1 MLLFPVG
8 HFTIKRGTS
17 LNPCRI
23 RHTII
28 FIVLISIY
36 ASWSAPGGDLQSW
49 SRDEIDMLRSL
60 WIGSLEAPPLDPTN
74 VYSGNEKA
82 ARLGKKLFFDTR
94 FSGNRKVSC
103 GTCHNPGYS
112 FTDRTPLAHGMGK
125 GTRRTMTLI
134 GVAFNPRF
142 FWDGRKDSLW
152 SQALGPIESERE
164 HGFSRTRSVLT
175 LLKFYRKEYE
185 EVFGKAPPIDVENI
199 PPGARPWGD
208 NPAGLKSW
216 ALLGIEVQEK
226 VNRIY
231 VNMGKAIASYVRTIQ
246 PGPAPFDRYVE
257 ALIMGDTK
265 GMQESMSQ
273 RAVAGLKLFIGKA
286 QCVNCHNGPLF
297 TNWDFHN
304 LGLPPGIGLHPDE
317 GRARGIRE
325 VLQDEFNCFGRFSD
339 GDENR
344 CAEIRYMD
352 TSTDR
357 FVGSFKTPTL
367 RNVSKRA
374 PFMHDGRFS
383 SIRRLLEFYRSSKST
398 ELHHGNLSD
407 RELEEIES
415 FLEALSGPVKS
426 L

>member
-1 MLLFPVG
+1 M
-8 HFTIKRGTS
+8 
-17 LNPCRI
+17 NPCKI
-23 RHTII
+23 RHAII
-28 FIVLISIY
+28 FIVLISICTPWH
-36 ASWSAPGGDLQSW
+36 ASFGDQQNWSS
-49 SRDEIDMLRSL
+49 DEIDMLRSL
-60 WIGSLEAPPLDPTN
+60 WIGSLGAPPLDPTN

-94 FSGNRKVSC
+94 FSGNSKISC
-103 GTCHNPGYS
+103 GSCHIPGYS
-112 FTDRTPLAHGMGK
+112 FTDRIPLAQGMGR

-134 GVAFNPRF
+134 GVAFNPWF

-152 SQALGPIESERE
+152 SQALGPIESGRE

-175 LLKFYRKEYE
+175 LLNFYRKEFE
-185 EVFGKAPPIDVENI
+185 EVFGAAPPLGVKNI
-199 PPGARPWGD
+199 PPGAHPGGD
-208 NPAGLKSW
+208 NPGDLKSW
-216 ALLGIEVQEK
+216 VLLGREVQER
-226 VNRIY
+226 VNGIY
-231 VNMGKAIASYVRTIQ
+231 VNMGKAIASYVRTIL

-257 ALIMGDTK
+257 ALLNGDTK
-265 GMQESMSQ
+265 GMKKSMSTS
-273 RAVAGLKLFIGKA
+273 AILGLKLFIGKA

-304 LGLPPGIGLHPDE
+304 VGLPRRSGLPPDE
-317 GRARGIRE
+317 GRAGGIRE
-325 VLQDEFNCFGRFSD
+325 VLLDEFNCFGRFSD

-344 CAEIRYMD
+344 CTEIRYMD

-383 SIRRLLEFYRSSKST
+383 SLRHLLEFYRSSKSP

-407 RELEEIES
+407 RELEEIEA
-415 FLEALSGPVKS
+415 FLEELSGPVKS
-426 L
+426 F